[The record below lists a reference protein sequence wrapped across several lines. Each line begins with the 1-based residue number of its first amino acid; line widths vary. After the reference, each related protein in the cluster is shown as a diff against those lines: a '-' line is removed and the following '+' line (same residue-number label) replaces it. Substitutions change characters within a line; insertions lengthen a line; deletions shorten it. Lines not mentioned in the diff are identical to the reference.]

1 MQYCGTIGREVT
13 RANVPRFIT
22 LAAII
27 DVVGLVSNKIF
38 GKLNY
43 PYSIQNVVRVILDS
57 LRAAHHRRTS
67 SLFDTNHHC
76 KELPRHS

>member
-27 DVVGLVSNKIF
+27 DVVAGLVSNKIF

-43 PYSIQNVVRVILDS
+43 PYIQNVVRVILDTTFT
-57 LRAAHHRRTS
+57 RDTRRS
-67 SLFDTNHHC
+67 
-76 KELPRHS
+76 